1 MADLHNLEWACVAMD
16 YGSNCPHFLILI
28 NLLLSLPAHSAQCER
43 GFSQMKLIK
52 TDWRNRLQNDGLT
65 DLMRI
70 KLESADV
77 ATFNPDEAIKL
88 WLLGSERNRRL
99 NQKKWAM
106 KKRRCEET
114 QEDEEE
120 QEEADDTEG
129 EDTEKENTEEEEEED
144 EEDST
149 TAEWNFLVFSDDED
163 DDLDENNN
171 VV

>member
-1 MADLHNLEWACVAMD
+1 
-16 YGSNCPHFLILI
+16 
-28 NLLLSLPAHSAQCER
+28 
-43 GFSQMKLIK
+43 MKLIK

-99 NQKKWAM
+99 NQKKWDM